1 MLERLK
7 RWLIYAIGRLIFA
20 FMALNC
26 AIKDGFR
33 LFFPVMEPVYIM
45 ATFSV
50 SSSPVWTLTY
60 FSHMMRFTCVVLWFI

>member
-1 MLERLK
+1 MLERLQ
-7 RWLIYAIGRLIFA
+7 RRLIYTIGRLILA

-50 SSSPVWTLTY
+50 SSSPV
-60 FSHMMRFTCVVLWFI
+60 